1 MEKNKETKTLSPK
14 LDVVF
19 QALFGEIG
27 NERITK
33 GFLETILKRKIESID
48 LSKNPILRREFK
60 DDKLGVLDILAEL
73 DGKEKCNIEMQL
85 IDQSNIIERILYYWS
100 RLYTRQIKTG
110 EDYSLLEKTIVILI
124 TDFEV
129 KNLKEMDYHSVWKIM
144 DNKTGGKILTDKLEI
159 DIIELPK
166 IKGREKDKDKLLDW
180 LYFLENPKSE
190 RVTEKMGEN
199 KEIKEATEKLDSL
212 SEDERMQRI
221 ADLRLKAI
229 MDEKAIYAKGLEDGE
244 KKREEELKERIEEL
258 RQKAIMDEKAIYAK
272 GLEDGKRKREEE
284 LQEKI
289 AEMEERIE
297 TIAKKMLEQ
306 KIDKKITKGFL
317 ETILKRKIESID
329 LSKNPILR
337 REFKD
342 DKLGVLDILAELD
355 GKEKCNI
362 EMQLIDQSN
371 IIERI
376 LYYWSRLYT
385 RQIKTGEDYSL
396 LEKTIVILI
405 TDFEVKNLKEM
416 DYHSVWKIMDNKT
429 GGKILTDKLEID
441 IIELPKIKGREKDK
455 DKLLDWLY
463 FLENPKSE
471 RVTEKMGENKEIKE
485 ATEKLDSLSEDE
497 RMQRIADLRLKAIM
511 DEKAI
516 YAKGLEKGKLEVA
529 KKMLELKISKETI
542 AKATGLTMQEIEN
555 ISI

>member
-100 RLYTRQIKTG
+100 RLYTRQIKIG

-166 IKGREKDKDKLLDW
+166 IKGREKEKDKLLDW

-272 GLEDGKRKREEE
+272 GLEDGERKREEE
-284 LQEKI
+284 LK
-289 AEMEERIE
+289 ERIE
-297 TIAKKMLEQ
+297 E
-306 KIDKKITKGFL
+306 
-317 ETILKRKIESID
+317 
-329 LSKNPILR
+329 LR
-337 REFKD
+337 
-342 DKLGVLDILAELD
+342 
-355 GKEKCNI
+355 
-362 EMQLIDQSN
+362 Q
-371 IIERI
+371 
-376 LYYWSRLYT
+376 
-385 RQIKTGEDYSL
+385 
-396 LEKTIVILI
+396 
-405 TDFEVKNLKEM
+405 
-416 DYHSVWKIMDNKT
+416 
-429 GGKILTDKLEID
+429 
-441 IIELPKIKGREKDK
+441 
-455 DKLLDWLY
+455 
-463 FLENPKSE
+463 
-471 RVTEKMGENKEIKE
+471 
-485 ATEKLDSLSEDE
+485 
-497 RMQRIADLRLKAIM
+497 KAIM

-516 YAKGLEKGKLEVA
+516 YAKGLEDGERKREEELKERMEELRQKAIMDEKATYAKGLEKGKLEVA

-555 ISI
+555 ISN

>member
-166 IKGREKDKDKLLDW
+166 IKGREKEKDKLLDW

-190 RVTEKMGEN
+190 RVTEKMREN

-244 KKREEELKERIEEL
+244 RKREEELKERMEEL

-272 GLEDGKRKREEE
+272 GLEDGERKREEE
-284 LQEKI
+284 LKER
-289 AEMEERIE
+289 MEE
-297 TIAKKMLEQ
+297 
-306 KIDKKITKGFL
+306 
-317 ETILKRKIESID
+317 
-329 LSKNPILR
+329 LR
-337 REFKD
+337 
-342 DKLGVLDILAELD
+342 
-355 GKEKCNI
+355 
-362 EMQLIDQSN
+362 Q
-371 IIERI
+371 
-376 LYYWSRLYT
+376 
-385 RQIKTGEDYSL
+385 
-396 LEKTIVILI
+396 
-405 TDFEVKNLKEM
+405 
-416 DYHSVWKIMDNKT
+416 
-429 GGKILTDKLEID
+429 
-441 IIELPKIKGREKDK
+441 
-455 DKLLDWLY
+455 
-463 FLENPKSE
+463 
-471 RVTEKMGENKEIKE
+471 
-485 ATEKLDSLSEDE
+485 
-497 RMQRIADLRLKAIM
+497 KAIM

-516 YAKGLEKGKLEVA
+516 YAKGLEDGERKREEELKERMEELRQKAIMDEKATYAKGLEKGKLEVA

-542 AKATGLTMQEIEN
+542 AKATGLTIQEIEN
-555 ISI
+555 ISN

>member
-129 KNLKEMDYHSVWKIM
+129 KNLKEMDYHSIWKIM

-166 IKGREKDKDKLLDW
+166 IKGREKEKDKLLDW

-190 RVTEKMGEN
+190 RVTEKMREN

-244 KKREEELKERIEEL
+244 RKREEELKERMEEL

-272 GLEDGKRKREEE
+272 GLEDGERKREEE
-284 LQEKI
+284 LKER
-289 AEMEERIE
+289 MEE
-297 TIAKKMLEQ
+297 
-306 KIDKKITKGFL
+306 
-317 ETILKRKIESID
+317 
-329 LSKNPILR
+329 LR
-337 REFKD
+337 
-342 DKLGVLDILAELD
+342 
-355 GKEKCNI
+355 
-362 EMQLIDQSN
+362 Q
-371 IIERI
+371 
-376 LYYWSRLYT
+376 
-385 RQIKTGEDYSL
+385 
-396 LEKTIVILI
+396 
-405 TDFEVKNLKEM
+405 
-416 DYHSVWKIMDNKT
+416 
-429 GGKILTDKLEID
+429 
-441 IIELPKIKGREKDK
+441 
-455 DKLLDWLY
+455 
-463 FLENPKSE
+463 
-471 RVTEKMGENKEIKE
+471 
-485 ATEKLDSLSEDE
+485 
-497 RMQRIADLRLKAIM
+497 KAIM

-516 YAKGLEKGKLEVA
+516 YAKGLEDGERKREEELKERMEELRQKAIMDEKATYAKGLEKGKLEVA

-542 AKATGLTMQEIEN
+542 AKATGLTIQEIEN
-555 ISI
+555 ISN